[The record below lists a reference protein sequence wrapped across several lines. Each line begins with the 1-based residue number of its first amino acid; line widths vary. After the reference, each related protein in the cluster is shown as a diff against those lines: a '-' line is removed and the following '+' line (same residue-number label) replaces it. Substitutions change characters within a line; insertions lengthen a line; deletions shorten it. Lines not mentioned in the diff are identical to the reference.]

1 MPYDEAKKG
10 CVARSAAE
18 GSVEALPC
26 GAGRARPSVNRPSV
40 GVCARIGLFAASNP
54 LGGAAKAVE
63 VGVTHDGVHGSNARD
78 ELPRDHFGAR
88 AVLGLRRK
96 DEPRIVAIERVHH
109 MIVVIDP
116 ARQPRTELL
125 DERSRDFLEAA
136 ARGLRRERYVEHDHA
151 PFQIAGARQLAR
163 RREGEIWARH
173 EPLFRSTSLRRSLG
187 RCRLALRMAPLS
199 LKLDA
204 QGLVPVIVQD
214 HLTGEVRMQ
223 AFANEDAVRRT
234 LQSGRATFWS
244 RSRGEV
250 WEKGSTSGN
259 GVHVLRVLVDCDAD
273 SLIYVSEPEG
283 NSCHTG
289 APSCFFRT
297 LEGPSAE
304 GLLEAEAAKGGAQT
318 LLGAL
323 EATLEARKGSTGAAS
338 YTKSLF
344 DGGAPAIGAKV
355 REEGGELA
363 HALEA
368 ENDDRVVSESA
379 DVLYHLLVGLRWRN
393 IGLRRVLAELARR
406 LGTSGH
412 VEKAARS
419 PTR

>member
-1 MPYDEAKKG
+1 
-10 CVARSAAE
+10 
-18 GSVEALPC
+18 
-26 GAGRARPSVNRPSV
+26 
-40 GVCARIGLFAASNP
+40 
-54 LGGAAKAVE
+54 
-63 VGVTHDGVHGSNARD
+63 
-78 ELPRDHFGAR
+78 
-88 AVLGLRRK
+88 
-96 DEPRIVAIERVHH
+96 
-109 MIVVIDP
+109 
-116 ARQPRTELL
+116 
-125 DERSRDFLEAA
+125 
-136 ARGLRRERYVEHDHA
+136 
-151 PFQIAGARQLAR
+151 
-163 RREGEIWARH
+163 
-173 EPLFRSTSLRRSLG
+173 
-187 RCRLALRMAPLS
+187 MAPLP
-199 LKLDA
+199 LKFDA

-223 AFANEDAVRRT
+223 AFANEEAVRRT

-259 GVHVLRVLVDCDAD
+259 VVHVLRVLVDCDAD
-273 SLIYVSEPEG
+273 SLLYVSEPEG

-297 LEGPSAE
+297 FEGPSAE
-304 GLLEAEAAKGGAQT
+304 RLIEVETAKGGAPTLLGVLKGGAPT

-344 DGGAPAIGAKV
+344 DGGASAIGAKV
-355 REEGGELA
+355 REEGDELA
-363 HALEA
+363 HALEV

-412 VEKAARS
+412 AEKAARS